1 VIPLSTDENLII
13 NAVEKVSKAVAN
25 IASVRM
31 VKDQLLRVFPV
42 QGVGSGVLIDK
53 KGYILTNNHVI
64 DKADKLKITTADG
77 NIFDGIVVGT
87 DDLTDLA
94 IVKIDSKE
102 ALPFAELGN
111 SDDLKIGQIV
121 VAIGNPFGLSGGP
134 TVTAGIVSAL
144 NRKLQFENGLLELIQ
159 TDASINPGN
168 SGGPLINTK
177 GEIIGINTAKMPYAQ
192 GIGFSVPINVAKTI
206 MNDLIENGRVTKRLW
221 MGISTIKITKDL
233 AKYYRLPTE
242 EGALVAQVQ
251 SNSPAYRSDL
261 RKGDIIEFLDGKKVI
276 DPFQISTH
284 IQKKNIGDKVLIR
297 INRYGRRW
305 DKEVRLEIR
314 PSNIE

>member
-1 VIPLSTDENLII
+1 MIPLSTDENLII

-53 KGYILTNNHVI
+53 KGHVLTNNHVI

-77 NIFDGIVVGT
+77 NIYDGTVIGT

-102 ALPFAELGN
+102 ALAFAELGN

-134 TVTAGIVSAL
+134 TVTAGIISAL
-144 NRKLQFENGLLELIQ
+144 NRKLQFENGILELIQ

-168 SGGPLINTK
+168 SGGPLINT
-177 GEIIGINTAKMPYAQ
+177 
-192 GIGFSVPINVAKTI
+192 
-206 MNDLIENGRVTKRLW
+206 
-221 MGISTIKITKDL
+221 
-233 AKYYRLPTE
+233 
-242 EGALVAQVQ
+242 
-251 SNSPAYRSDL
+251 
-261 RKGDIIEFLDGKKVI
+261 
-276 DPFQISTH
+276 
-284 IQKKNIGDKVLIR
+284 
-297 INRYGRRW
+297 
-305 DKEVRLEIR
+305 
-314 PSNIE
+314 